1 MKYQDLH
8 DAIKNHALITKEEG
22 VKIIK
27 SENTGELAG
36 WVFDFRALLLQPHWL
51 NRYAEIFWEENAGKY
66 PFQVCGME
74 TAAIPLVSAI
84 VMKGVERGTPVNG
97 FYFRKSR
104 KRYDLMKQVEG
115 ALTTDPIII
124 VDEILN
130 RGGTVH
136 KQLVILKELGA
147 KVVEVFCLMRF
158 RSESAYQYI
167 VDEGVAIKTLYS
179 LVDFNLPLQSD
190 LPSQLPVN
198 SFDVSWRFQAPNPS
212 FHLVVQK
219 SAPALDDE
227 RVFFGTDSGT
237 FYALRQDTGE
247 IVWQFTTSSQ
257 PQGKGILSSPV
268 VHSGM
273 VYFGAYD
280 GNVYAFG
287 AEDGNLRWK
296 YTDADWIGS
305 SPALASDLNL
315 LFIGLEFSLWRKRG
329 GIAALDMK
337 TGKEVWKAT
346 HPALTHGSPLYI
358 QKENMVVIGSN
369 DHVLYAYDAKS
380 GKLLWTYA
388 TQGDIKTTPAYDP
401 KRRAVIVASMDGR
414 LYGISAINGKP
425 VAVFEA
431 GAGIYS
437 IPLVHEDTIYVS
449 SLDKKLYA
457 LDMDTFES
465 RWVYET
471 TGRIFSS
478 PVIADG
484 SVWIGSNDGRLYELD
499 PDNGSL
505 KAFFQASERVI
516 TRIAYNQK
524 TKQIFMHTVAN
535 ELYCLKRVESI

>member
-1 MKYQDLH
+1 MKYPDLY
-8 DAIKNHALITKEEG
+8 DAIRNYALIKKDEG

-51 NRYAEIFWEENAGKY
+51 NRYAEIFWEQHADKY

-115 ALTTDPIII
+115 ILTQDPIIV

-136 KQLVILKELGA
+136 KQLVILKEFGA
-147 KVVEVFCLMRF
+147 KVVEVFCLLRF

-167 VDEGVAIKTLYS
+167 VDEGVVVKTLYS
-179 LVDFNLPLQSD
+179 LEDFNLPLQSD
-190 LPSQLPVN
+190 LPAQPYVN
-198 SFDVSWRFQAPNPS
+198 SFDVMWRFQAPNPS

-219 SAPALDDE
+219 SAPALDNE
-227 RVFFGTDSGT
+227 RVFFGTDSGV

-247 IVWQFTTSSQ
+247 IVWQFKTASQ
-257 PQGKGILSSPV
+257 PQGKGILSSPI
-268 VHSGM
+268 VHNDR

-280 GNVYAFG
+280 GNVYAFD
-287 AEDGNLRWK
+287 AEAGNLCWK
-296 YTDADWIGS
+296 YADADWVGS
-305 SPALASDLNL
+305 SPALAPNLNL

-329 GIAALDMK
+329 GIVALDMK
-337 TGKEVWKAT
+337 MGKEVWRAQ
-346 HPALTHGSPLYI
+346 HPGLTHGSPLYI
-358 QKENMVVIGSN
+358 QEENMVVIGSN
-369 DHVLYAYDAKS
+369 DHTLYAYDAKT
-380 GKLLWTYA
+380 GVLRWTYV
-388 TQGDIKTTPAYDP
+388 TRGDIKTTPAYDP
-401 KRRAVIVASMDGR
+401 KRRAVLVASMDWR
-414 LYGISAINGKP
+414 LYGVSAENGKP
-425 VAVFEA
+425 VAAFEA
-431 GAGIYS
+431 GASIYS
-437 IPLVHEDTIYVS
+437 VPLIYKDTAYIA

-457 LDMDTFES
+457 LDMDTFEP

-484 SVWIGSNDGRLYELD
+484 SIWIGSNDGRLYELD
-499 PDNGSL
+499 PDYGSL

-516 TRIAYNQK
+516 TRIAYNKK

-535 ELYCLKRVESI
+535 ELYCLKRAGNK